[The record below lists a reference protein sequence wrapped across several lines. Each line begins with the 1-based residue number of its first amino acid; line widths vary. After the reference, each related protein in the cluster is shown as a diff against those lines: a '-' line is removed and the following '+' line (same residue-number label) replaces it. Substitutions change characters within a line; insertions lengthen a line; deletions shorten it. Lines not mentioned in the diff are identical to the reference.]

1 MTTLDILEWAGL
13 NVAGVIVLAVP
24 NYVSLFPEISADAEF
39 VLKMIVGVSL
49 VALNIA
55 KFIESARRTRRED
68 REHKKNNPT

>member
-1 MTTLDILEWAGL
+1 MTTIDILEWAGL

-24 NYVSLFPEISADAEF
+24 NYVSLFPEISADAESI
-39 VLKMIVGVSL
+39 LKMIVGVSL

-68 REHKKNNPT
+68 REHKKNNP

>member
-68 REHKKNNPT
+68 REHKKNNP